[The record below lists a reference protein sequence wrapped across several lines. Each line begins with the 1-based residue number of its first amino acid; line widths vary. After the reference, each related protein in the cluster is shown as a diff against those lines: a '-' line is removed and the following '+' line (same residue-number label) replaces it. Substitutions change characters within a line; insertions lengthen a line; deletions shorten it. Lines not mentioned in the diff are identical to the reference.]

1 MKGGFSGDLTISKI
15 DVDLTKKDDV
25 SLILKIRFD
34 KSGGWLNKIGLF
46 DWVDFDGVVKLDVQP
61 ILDPK
66 NNRIYASDLA
76 LDLES
81 SNKLADTLV
90 ELMQL
95 TVVKDQLKQ
104 IFRYDFLP
112 DMQRGKN
119 EAYTALNTQIA
130 QDVAIK
136 GNIPVSYTH
145 LTLPTILLV

>member
-1 MKGGFSGDLTISKI
+1 M
-15 DVDLTKKDDV
+15 
-25 SLILKIRFD
+25 KIRFD

-136 GNIPVSYTH
+136 GNIHSISANQIEIADGG
-145 LTLPTILLV
+145 LMLVTKAEGELSVHIGDSKQH